1 MEVHTMKKK
10 RIIKLCCFGL
20 VFILLLGVISRFL
33 QVNSL
38 ADAVRV
44 KGFYMEPENSLDM
57 VTIGASETYT
67 SIAPGILWKEY
78 GFTSYNYSIAGC
90 PVSMVKSQV
99 KEVLAHQKPKVLVI
113 EVNGA
118 VPENGAYQTQDKRL
132 RKYIDNMPW
141 SENKIET
148 IKEVVPEE
156 EQESYFFPFL
166 KYHSNWKNLK
176 ICGANLYLQ
185 AKMIL
190 NGGSRLKGFQT
201 VSQKAE
207 IKKELVDITNDH
219 STAPLAK
226 EAEYY
231 LRDLLQYL
239 KDEKIDNVI
248 FVRIPH
254 RVTEKTYG
262 DYQRSNRAGEIV
274 KEYGFPYVNFE
285 LEKEAIKL
293 DMAED
298 FYNDSHMNLYGQ
310 EKFTRYLG
318 EYLVKHYEL
327 KNCAHSEEITKA
339 WNEAAEET
347 NACIIFG
354 KTLLE
359 EGKRRTLNEGWRETK
374 KYNLEY

>member
-1 MEVHTMKKK
+1 MEVHTMKK
-10 RIIKLCCFGL
+10 RTIIKLCCFGL
-20 VFILLLGVISRFL
+20 IFTLLLGITSQFL

-38 ADAVRV
+38 ADGIRV

-78 GFTSYNYSIAGC
+78 GFTSYNYSVAGC
-90 PVSMVKSQV
+90 PVSVVKSQV
-99 KEVLAHQKPKVLVI
+99 KEVLSRQKPKVLVI

-156 EQESYFFPFL
+156 EQEYYFFPFL
-166 KYHSNWKNLK
+166 KYHSNWKNLHR
-176 ICGANLYLQ
+176 CAANLYFQ
-185 AKMIL
+185 AKMML

-201 VSQKAE
+201 VSKKAE

-219 STAPLAK
+219 STTPLAK

-239 KDEKIDNVI
+239 KDEHIENVVFI
-248 FVRIPH
+248 RIPH
-254 RVTEKTYG
+254 RITEKGYG
-262 DYQRSNRAGEIV
+262 DFQRSNRVGEIV

-285 LEKEAIKL
+285 MEREAIAL
-293 DMAED
+293 NPEED

-318 EYLVKHYEL
+318 EYLVTHYDL
-327 KNCAHSEEITKA
+327 QHSMHGEETKKA
-339 WNEAAEET
+339 WDESAKETEACRAY
-347 NACIIFG
+347 G
-354 KTLLE
+354 KKKLE
-359 EGKRRTLNEGWRETK
+359 EGKKRTINESWRENE
-374 KYNLEY
+374 KYKLEL

>member
-1 MEVHTMKKK
+1 MKK
-10 RIIKLCCFGL
+10 RTIIKLCCFGL
-20 VFILLLGVISRFL
+20 IFTLLLGITSQFL

-38 ADAVRV
+38 ADGIRV

-78 GFTSYNYSIAGC
+78 GFTSYNYSVAGC
-90 PVSMVKSQV
+90 PVSVVKSQV
-99 KEVLAHQKPKVLVI
+99 KEVLSRQKPKVLVI

-156 EQESYFFPFL
+156 EQEYYFFPFL
-166 KYHSNWKNLK
+166 KYHSNWKNLHR
-176 ICGANLYLQ
+176 CAANLYFQ
-185 AKMIL
+185 AKMML

-201 VSQKAE
+201 VSKMAE

-219 STAPLAK
+219 STTPLAK

-239 KDEKIDNVI
+239 KDEHIENVVFI
-248 FVRIPH
+248 RIPH
-254 RVTEKTYG
+254 RITEKGYG
-262 DYQRSNRAGEIV
+262 DFQRSNRVGEIV

-285 LEKEAIKL
+285 MEREAIAL
-293 DMAED
+293 NPEED

-318 EYLVKHYEL
+318 EYLVTHYDL
-327 KNCAHSEEITKA
+327 QHSMHGEETKKA
-339 WNEAAEET
+339 WDESAKETEACRAY
-347 NACIIFG
+347 G
-354 KTLLE
+354 KKKLE
-359 EGKRRTLNEGWRETK
+359 EGKKRTINESWRENE
-374 KYNLEY
+374 KYKLEL

>member
-1 MEVHTMKKK
+1 MKKK

-99 KEVLAHQKPKVLVI
+99 REVLAHQKPKVLVI

-166 KYHSNWKNLK
+166 KYHSNWKNLQ

-201 VSQKAE
+201 VPQKAE
-207 IKKELVDITNDH
+207 IKKELVDITIAH

>member
-1 MEVHTMKKK
+1 MKKK

-99 KEVLAHQKPKVLVI
+99 REVLAHQKPKVLVI

-166 KYHSNWKNLK
+166 KYHSNWKNLQ

-207 IKKELVDITNDH
+207 IKKELVDITNAH

-262 DYQRSNRAGEIV
+262 DYQRSNRAG
-274 KEYGFPYVNFE
+274 
-285 LEKEAIKL
+285 
-293 DMAED
+293 
-298 FYNDSHMNLYGQ
+298 
-310 EKFTRYLG
+310 
-318 EYLVKHYEL
+318 
-327 KNCAHSEEITKA
+327 
-339 WNEAAEET
+339 
-347 NACIIFG
+347 
-354 KTLLE
+354 
-359 EGKRRTLNEGWRETK
+359 
-374 KYNLEY
+374 

>member
-1 MEVHTMKKK
+1 MEVHTMKK
-10 RIIKLCCFGL
+10 RTIIKLCCFGL
-20 VFILLLGVISRFL
+20 VFTLLLGITSQFL

-38 ADAVRV
+38 ADGIRV

-78 GFTSYNYSIAGC
+78 GFTSYNYSVAGC
-90 PVSMVKSQV
+90 PVSVVKSQV
-99 KEVLAHQKPKVLVI
+99 KEVLSRQKPKVLVI

-156 EQESYFFPFL
+156 EQEYYFFPFL
-166 KYHSNWKNLK
+166 KYHSNWKNLH
-176 ICGANLYLQ
+176 ICAANLYFQ
-185 AKMIL
+185 AKMML

-201 VSQKAE
+201 VSKKAE

-219 STAPLAK
+219 STTPLAK

-239 KDEKIDNVI
+239 KDEHIENVVFI
-248 FVRIPH
+248 RIPH
-254 RVTEKTYG
+254 RITEKGYG
-262 DYQRSNRAGEIV
+262 DFQRSNRVGEIV

-285 LEKEAIKL
+285 MEREAIAL
-293 DMAED
+293 NPEED

-318 EYLVKHYEL
+318 EYLVTHYDL
-327 KNCAHSEEITKA
+327 QHSMHGEETKKA
-339 WNEAAEET
+339 WDESAKETEACRAY
-347 NACIIFG
+347 G
-354 KTLLE
+354 KKKLE
-359 EGKRRTLNEGWRETK
+359 EGKKRTINESWRENE
-374 KYNLEY
+374 KYKLEL

>member
-1 MEVHTMKKK
+1 MKKR

-20 VFILLLGVISRFL
+20 VFTLLLGIVSQFL

-38 ADAVRV
+38 ADGIRV

-78 GFTSYNYSIAGC
+78 GFTSYNYSVAGC
-90 PVSMVKSQV
+90 PVSLVKSQV
-99 KEVLAHQKPKVLVI
+99 KEVLSHQKPKVLVI

-166 KYHSNWKNLK
+166 KYHSNWKNWHM
-176 ICGANLYLQ
+176 CVGNFYLQ
-185 AKMIL
+185 TKMML
-190 NGGSRLKGFQT
+190 DGGSRLKGFQT
-201 VSQKAE
+201 VSKKAE
-207 IKKELVDITNDH
+207 IKEELVDITNDY
-219 STAPLAK
+219 SNAPLAK
-226 EAEYY
+226 EAEVY

-239 KDEKIDNVI
+239 KDEHIDNVVFI
-248 FVRIPH
+248 RIPH
-254 RVTEKTYG
+254 RITEKGYG
-262 DYQRSNRAGEIV
+262 DFQRSNRVGEIV

-285 LEKEAIKL
+285 MEREAIAL
-293 DMAED
+293 NPEED

-310 EKFTRYLG
+310 EKFTRYFG
-318 EYLVKHYEL
+318 EYLVNHYDL
-327 KNCAHSEEITKA
+327 QHSVH
-339 WNEAAEET
+339 AEET
-347 NACIIFG
+347 KKAWDESAKETEACMEYG
-354 KTLLE
+354 KKKLE
-359 EGKRRTLNEGWRETK
+359 EGKKKTINEGWRENE
-374 KYNLEY
+374 KYKLEI